1 MKKFKTAILIILVAC
16 TGQASA
22 HHAFTAEFDPEAP
35 ISLEGT
41 VTRVE
46 FINPHAWVHIDVTG
60 DDGNVTAWMIEGGTP
75 NTLLR
80 RGITPASLPIGT
92 LIIVQGYQSR
102 DRVCTP
108 ACKANGRDI
117 TFQDGST
124 VFMGSTGAGA
134 PPADAR

>member
-1 MKKFKTAILIILVAC
+1 MKKLPTALMAMLAAF
-16 TGQASA
+16 TGQANA

-46 FINPHAWVHIDVTG
+46 FINPHAWVHIDVTSE
-60 DDGNVTAWMIEGGTP
+60 DGNVTAWMIEGGTP

-134 PPADAR
+134 PPPNAQ

>member
-1 MKKFKTAILIILVAC
+1 MKTIQTAMLTVLAAAA
-16 TGQASA
+16 GHAGA

-46 FINPHAWVHIDVTG
+46 FINPHAWVHIEVTG
-60 DDGNVTAWMIEGGTP
+60 ENGTATAWMIEGGTP

-92 LIIVQGYQSR
+92 PIIVEGYQSR

-117 TFQDGST
+117 TFQDGTT

-134 PPADAR
+134 PPPAAQ